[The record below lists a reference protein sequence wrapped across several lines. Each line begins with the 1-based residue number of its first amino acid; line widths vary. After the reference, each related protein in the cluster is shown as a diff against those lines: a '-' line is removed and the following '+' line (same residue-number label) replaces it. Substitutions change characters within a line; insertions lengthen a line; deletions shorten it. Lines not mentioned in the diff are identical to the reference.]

1 LQDRLKFTQTGI
13 FGLKIYHLATLLL
26 RWFERDKELTEIV
39 LCRRPLANFSRSLA
53 GRFMGQLVAIQKK
66 SFFPPTAGLPDF
78 SWSKHT
84 KTGKIYQMTTNYP
97 KRPYFLPQCRKIF
110 LTVIKSANIFHSKAL
125 QNLPKLGFLV

>member
-1 LQDRLKFTQTGI
+1 M

-66 SFFPPTAGLPDF
+66 SFSFLFPATAGLPDF
-78 SWSKHT
+78 SCSKHT
-84 KTGKIYQMTTNYP
+84 KTGKI
-97 KRPYFLPQCRKIF
+97 
-110 LTVIKSANIFHSKAL
+110 
-125 QNLPKLGFLV
+125 